1 MPTGQ
6 LSPDKVKVVRDE
18 DELAVST
25 SLLDARPHHLL
36 EKLKAGR
43 GHVGWGG
50 AVEALEQ
57 LLNLLRPA
65 NACGYSVGYAN
76 SGRVQG
82 QSQRQLTHSPSS
94 RVMNPGLRCLAVVFR
109 DVMLLANSRRLRVIA
124 HLLRGMYFVHTLPCR
139 PRPDPACPSACCPT
153 QSSTLHAH
161 LRHHLPQHARLL
173 RHQADA
179 ALIAGTAR

>member
-1 MPTGQ
+1 MPTGKV
-6 LSPDKVKVVRDE
+6 SPDKVKIVRDE

-36 EKLKAGR
+36 EELKAGR
-43 GHVGWGG
+43 GHVGWAG
-50 AVEALEQ
+50 AVEALKQ

-65 NACGYSVGYAN
+65 NACGHRVCGNYAD

-94 RVMNPGLRCLAVVFR
+94 RVMNPGLQCLAVVSR
-109 DVMLLANSRRLRVIA
+109 ELLANSRRLRVIA
-124 HLLRGMYFVHTLPCR
+124 HLLRDVYFVHTLPCR
-139 PRPDPACPSACCPT
+139 PGPDSACPSACPT
-153 QSSTLHAH
+153 QSPTLHAH

-179 ALIAGTAR
+179 ALITGTAR